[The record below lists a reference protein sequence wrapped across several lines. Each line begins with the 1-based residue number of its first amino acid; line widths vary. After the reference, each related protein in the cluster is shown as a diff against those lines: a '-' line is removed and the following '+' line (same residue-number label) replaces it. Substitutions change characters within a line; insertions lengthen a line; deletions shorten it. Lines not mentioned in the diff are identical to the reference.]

1 MFRGY
6 GVFMVTALCFVEVE
20 PRLVNQVGAE
30 IARIPQVRTVYSVT
44 GDIDILAIIEVSDVD
59 AVATVVTDGI
69 GAIPGVSSTETHIA
83 FRTYRPEDLGAG
95 FSLGY

>member
-1 MFRGY
+1 
-6 GVFMVTALCFVEVE
+6 MVTALCFITVE
-20 PRLVNQVGAE
+20 PRHVNDVGSE

-44 GDIDILAIIEVSDVD
+44 GQLDIVAIIEVSDVE

-69 GAIPGVSSTETHIA
+69 SAIAGVSTTETHIA

>member
-1 MFRGY
+1 
-6 GVFMVTALCFVEVE
+6 MVTALCFITVE
-20 PRLVNQVGAE
+20 PRRVNDVGSE

-44 GDIDILAIIEVSDVD
+44 GQLDIVAIIEVTDVD
-59 AVATVVTDGI
+59 AVAAVVNDGI
-69 GAIPGVSSTETHIA
+69 GAVDGVHTTETHIA

>member
-1 MFRGY
+1 
-6 GVFMVTALCFVEVE
+6 MVTALCFITVD
-20 PRLVNQVGAE
+20 PRRVNDVGSE

-44 GDIDILAIIEVSDVD
+44 GQLDIVAIIEVSDVD
-59 AVATVVTDGI
+59 AVAAVVNDGI
-69 GAIPGVSSTETHIA
+69 GAVDGVHTTETHIA